1 MRLLLVST
9 QHWTPAARLA
19 MALREAGAEVEA
31 VSLWHSLIA
40 RSAAPARQHKLRPW
54 RKQADI
60 AAAIRACR
68 PDRVV
73 PTDDRGA
80 ALLASLHAEPDLR
93 EVVEAS
99 LGDAR
104 GYAVAGAK
112 SAQMALAARLGLPM
126 PRTLPVPGLPALEA
140 ALRAH
145 GLPQVLKTDGSWGGA
160 GVIVLRR
167 MEEAPAA
174 FARATARPGL
184 LAALKLAAWEG
195 SSRPVFTRRHWRRHD
210 PDLQEFVNGFP
221 ANRAVL
227 ADRGRVLAGLSVE
240 VLQAAG
246 PTAPATVIRVVED
259 AQMAASAA
267 AMVEALGLSG
277 LLGFDFVVEEG
288 TGRRL
293 LIEMNP
299 RATPICHLAARPGEG
314 LGGAFAAWVAGRDPA
329 AVPLPGPGT
338 EITLFPGEW
347 LRDASSPRLRQAWH
361 DAPWNDPPLMRAYLG
376 DAAGLDRFAR
386 RQRLFRKLTG
396 RG

>member
-19 MALREAGAEVEA
+19 MAFKESGCEVEA

-40 RSAAPARQHKLRPW
+40 RSAAPVRHHRLRPW
-54 RKQADI
+54 RKAEDI
-60 AAAIRACR
+60 AAAIRAGR

-73 PTDDRGA
+73 ATDDRGA
-80 ALLASLHAEPDLR
+80 GLLAELHAEPDLR
-93 EVVEAS
+93 TVIEAS
-99 LGDAR
+99 LGDPA

-112 SAQMALAARLGLPM
+112 SAQMQLAARLGLPM
-126 PRTLPVPGLPALEA
+126 PRTVPVPDVPALEA
-140 ALRAH
+140 ALAAH

-167 MEEAPAA
+167 LEDAAPA
-174 FARATARPGL
+174 FLRATTKPGL
-184 LAALKLAAWEG
+184 VQALKLAAWEG
-195 SSRPVFTRRHWRRHD
+195 SSRPVFTRRHWRAHA
-210 PDLQEFVNGFP
+210 PDLQEFVAGHP
-221 ANRAVL
+221 ANHAVL

-246 PTAPATVIRVVED
+246 PTAPATVVRVVED
-259 AQMAASAA
+259 AQMAASAE
-267 AMVEALGLSG
+267 AMVAGLGLSG

-314 LGGAFAAWVAGRDPA
+314 LAGAFAAWLRGEDPA
-329 AVPLPGPGT
+329 AVPLPPPGT

-347 LRDASSPRLRQAWH
+347 LRDPSSLRLRAAWH
-361 DAPWNDPPLMRAYLG
+361 DAPWNDPPLLRAYLG